1 MNRSLFLSVHALV
14 ALALVIG
21 TASWGV
27 LAKAATDPASRSAR
41 EFVFWSGWVALAL
54 FLAAYAY
61 VLRKRAHKLGYSP
74 EFGLQ
79 VRKEAMEAAQQRL
92 GALRDKVAARQLQD
106 KGQVLDAARAILR
119 ETGCSK
125 VLVARVVAG
134 DGGLLRLETSR
145 AEPLS
150 RMARWLHAHLYYGV
164 AACALAF
171 LHGGARF
178 DTPMS
183 IAINSLVLLVLAS
196 GVVGILLWAWGPG
209 WLTREERDLSIE
221 EAFVL
226 ERHYARRVEAERARI
241 AAVEPALA
249 SAWASGSGGADM
261 AERLAGACGGG
272 TEGDKRARELMALA
286 GQGRKVRAELAR
298 LERVRFLINAW
309 RPVHIPASIALLAAI
324 LVHVLAIWLY

>member
-1 MNRSLFLSVHALV
+1 MNRSLFLSAHAFV
-14 ALALVIG
+14 ALALVVG
-21 TASWGV
+21 VVSWGV
-27 LAKAATDPASRSAR
+27 LADAASEPASASAR
-41 EFVFWSGWVALAL
+41 DFVFWSGWVALAA

-74 EFGLQ
+74 EFGMQ

-106 KGQVLDAARAILR
+106 KGQILAAARAILR

-125 VLVARVVAG
+125 VLVARVVA
-134 DGGLLRLETSR
+134 DEGGAPRLETRR

-171 LHGGARF
+171 LHGGGRF

-196 GVVGILLWAWGPG
+196 GIVGIFLWAWGPG

-226 ERHYARRVEAERARI
+226 ERHYARRVEAERAQI

-249 SAWASGSGGADM
+249 STWASGSGGADLV
-261 AERLAGACGGG
+261 ARLAGACGGG
-272 TEGDKRARELMALA
+272 AEGEKRARDLMALA

-324 LVHVLAIWLY
+324 LVHVIAIWLY

>member
-1 MNRSLFLSVHALV
+1 MNRSLFLSAHAFV
-14 ALALVIG
+14 ALALVVG
-21 TASWGV
+21 VVSWGV
-27 LAKAATDPASRSAR
+27 LADAASEPASASAR
-41 EFVFWSGWVALAL
+41 DFVFWSGWVALVA

-61 VLRKRAHKLGYSP
+61 VLRKRALKLGYSP
-74 EFGLQ
+74 EFGMQ
-79 VRKEAMEAAQQRL
+79 VSKEAMEAAQQRL

-106 KGQVLDAARAILR
+106 KGQILAAARTILR

-134 DGGLLRLETSR
+134 EGGTTRLETRR

-171 LHGGARF
+171 LHGGGRF

-196 GVVGILLWAWGPG
+196 GVVGIFLWAWGPG

-221 EAFVL
+221 VHAVGCHLASSSSRSSEAWSTMASPASSLLMRLVSP
-226 ERHYARRVEAERARI
+226 ARTLPGPHSMTWVTPSAANFCTVSTQRTGLAAWRTSASLI
-241 AAVEPALA
+241 AA
-249 SAWASGSGGADM
+249 GSVTIATST
-261 AERLAGACGGG
+261 LLISG
-272 TEGDKRARELMALA
+272 TEGAL
-286 GQGRKVRAELAR
+286 
-298 LERVRFLINAW
+298 NW
-309 RPVHIPASIALLAAI
+309 MPAM
-324 LVHVLAIWLY
+324 